1 MEETQAMTNPIT
13 IQNQHQLWPLKVAF
27 NHQTHPGNN
36 RQKKNRR
43 EHRFYNEG
51 LTSKKKAGR

>member
-27 NHQTHPGNN
+27 NHQTNPDNN
-36 RQKKNRR
+36 RQKK
-43 EHRFYNEG
+43 EYEG
-51 LTSKKKAGR
+51 TYVL